1 MIDLKEDKDFLIAQR
16 ERGRRGTFGPID
28 TALAAK
34 EVRKEEERLNER
46 KMKYD
51 DELKATISKVFLN
64 SSSDADSQRDSEDSD
79 QEIIF
84 NRTNIRCRI

>member
-1 MIDLKEDKDFLIAQR
+1 
-16 ERGRRGTFGPID
+16 
-28 TALAAK
+28 
-34 EVRKEEERLNER
+34 
-46 KMKYD
+46 MKYD